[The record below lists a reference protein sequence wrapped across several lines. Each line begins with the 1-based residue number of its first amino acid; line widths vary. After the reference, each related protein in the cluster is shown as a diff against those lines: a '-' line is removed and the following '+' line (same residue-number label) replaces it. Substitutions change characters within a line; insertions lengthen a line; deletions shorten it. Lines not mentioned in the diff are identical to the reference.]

1 MSPDRS
7 RWSAIRAFANV
18 PDKQRT
24 IPTDGV
30 VELSSRER
38 EVLRLIAEGRID
50 HEIANTLFTS
60 RRTVTTHVTS

>member
-1 MSPDRS
+1 MSPDLS
-7 RWSAIRAFANV
+7 RRTANREFANV

-30 VELSSRER
+30 VELSSRKR

-50 HEIANTLFTS
+50 REIANTLFIS